1 MKRRPSSTRATS
13 FKAGGIDLHQAVCGL
28 DRSSYPVAQ
37 RQVLGQHFFSTL
49 KRELGPVDA
58 LPGIGNF
65 RCQNVGH
72 RPVALGFQSVHGFL
86 THGGRYRSL
95 VSDKCTSACFAGRC
109 RLRCDRQRP
118 PAEEPDVSPVN
129 PVDHRSS
136 ADISAPLPGQPP
148 RLPLCVWSCLRCRA
162 DAEIGVADQLVRGQ
176 VSSGA

>member
-1 MKRRPSSTRATS
+1 MKRRPSSTRAMS

-37 RQVLGQHFFSTL
+37 REVLGQHFFSTL

-109 RLRCDRQRP
+109 RLRCDRHDVRQKSRTFHIPLMLGQRP
-118 PAEEPDVSPVN
+118 FATGEQ
-129 PVDHRSS
+129 HR
-136 ADISAPLPGQPP
+136 D
-148 RLPLCVWSCLRCRA
+148 
-162 DAEIGVADQLVRGQ
+162 
-176 VSSGA
+176 

>member
-1 MKRRPSSTRATS
+1 MVQAPKTKSGGICCRRRRKRRPSSTRATS
-13 FKAGGIDLHQAVCGL
+13 FKAGGIDLHQTVCSL

-37 RQVLGQHFFSTL
+37 REVLGQHFFSAL
-49 KRELGPVDA
+49 KRELGPVNA

-109 RLRCDRQRP
+109 DCGGIGN
-118 PAEEPDVSPVN
+118 DVLQKCRTFHIPLIMK
-129 PVDHRSS
+129 D
-136 ADISAPLPGQPP
+136 SAPSQPA
-148 RLPLCVWSCLRCRA
+148 SSIA
-162 DAEIGVADQLVRGQ
+162 TSSQLIR
-176 VSSGA
+176 

>member
-37 RQVLGQHFFSTL
+37 REVLGQHFFSTL

-109 RLRCDRQRP
+109 RLRCDRQRR
-118 PAEEPDVSPVN
+118 PAEEPDISHPLMMK
-129 PVDHRSS
+129 D
-136 ADISAPLPGQPP
+136 SAPSQPASSIATSSTLASRPLRPSMTP
-148 RLPLCVWSCLRCRA
+148 RR
-162 DAEIGVADQLVRGQ
+162 
-176 VSSGA
+176 